1 MRGRAMGD
9 LYRTAAEAST
19 EHVVPTRSISGR
31 AAAGS
36 WIMQRPRCHPPVHVM
51 LPDMHRGGCGGG
63 VTRKCF
69 RWRQRRFLPSSCD
82 TCVAEFLTT
91 HARAPQ
97 DDEAIRGHWRSLHR
111 GLCVFMVE
119 IAARRPTRT
128 AYRHALPS
136 HPLCYKNSTEKWF
149 MEIIFNKKRLLL
161 SRQYTTR
168 KQPHKTFIKHKSL
181 SKFRLN
187 WFFFHFVKILFS
199 VPFLNLRLW
208 PEYYQNSI
216 DQCYTATVQIFAHHH
231 SIACHNFFNKL
242 ILNCQSIRIKK
253 TVVTGQWSKIL
264 NSLRKNNGS
273 LATALRSHWQYS

>member
-1 MRGRAMGD
+1 MLATIYILHFTAELLAQKPKIHKRIKTHRKKRWNTTQSKIWYKICELSGECENPVGTHRKLIQSNWFQSANRTALELSAAAAAAAYDNAVVYALSRMRGRAMGD

-69 RWRQRRFLPSSCD
+69 RWRQRRFLPSSGD

-149 MEIIFNKKRLLL
+149 TETIFN
-161 SRQYTTR
+161 R
-168 KQPHKTFIKHKSL
+168 K
-181 SKFRLN
+181 
-187 WFFFHFVKILFS
+187 
-199 VPFLNLRLW
+199 
-208 PEYYQNSI
+208 
-216 DQCYTATVQIFAHHH
+216 D
-231 SIACHNFFNKL
+231 
-242 ILNCQSIRIKK
+242 
-253 TVVTGQWSKIL
+253 
-264 NSLRKNNGS
+264 
-273 LATALRSHWQYS
+273 